1 MNHQT
6 SMTLSFH
13 CQYSVLQALL
23 IIIMWLFW
31 FASLS
36 ELLYF
41 SVLGQCSLQGLRAP
55 HLYSHLH
62 KHSLCHLI
70 LKICAVLSIHK
81 ERLNLLQSQS
91 SQHWGMPMTVSFIY
105 LARHCKLFI
114 ALAFLWH
121 FLSLAYA
128 WMMYPK
134 LFFMVVALFLL
145 HPVFYGCIQG
155 LFKMCVCFNFWT
167 SFH

>member
-1 MNHQT
+1 
-6 SMTLSFH
+6 
-13 CQYSVLQALL
+13 
-23 IIIMWLFW
+23 
-31 FASLS
+31 
-36 ELLYF
+36 
-41 SVLGQCSLQGLRAP
+41 
-55 HLYSHLH
+55 
-62 KHSLCHLI
+62 
-70 LKICAVLSIHK
+70 LSIHK

-114 ALAFLWH
+114 ALAFPWH

-128 WMMYPK
+128 WMMNPK